1 MRFPFQELLGSVG
14 GGDTPLTQSTTMPGL
29 KSYTVSFGGL
39 CVYPDLFD
47 TALQKQKSFP
57 EAISLEIFPK
67 ALHIRRF
74 LS

>member
-14 GGDTPLTQSTTMPGL
+14 EGDTPHPEYHDARFEVLHYQL
-29 KSYTVSFGGL
+29 WGL

-67 ALHIRRF
+67 ALHIRGF